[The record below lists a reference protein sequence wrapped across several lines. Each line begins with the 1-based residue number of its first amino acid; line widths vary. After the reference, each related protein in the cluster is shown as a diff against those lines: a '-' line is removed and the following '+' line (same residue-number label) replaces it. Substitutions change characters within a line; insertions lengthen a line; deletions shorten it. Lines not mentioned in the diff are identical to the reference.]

1 MKEFIN
7 QTMEDTMDNNNNKQA
22 NNNLESDAETAD
34 MLNVPEGVKQ
44 FVDIIG
50 DEKMDQFGNPA
61 SNFEQ

>member
-1 MKEFIN
+1 MDPN
-7 QTMEDTMDNNNNKQA
+7 QRTEDILQPA
-22 NNNLESDAETAD
+22 AETAD
-34 MLNVPEGVKQ
+34 ILSIPEGAKP

>member
-1 MKEFIN
+1 
-7 QTMEDTMDNNNNKQA
+7 MDNNNNKQA